1 MYLRLCYIIY
11 VVGVLSCMFFF
22 FKQKTAYDMRI
33 SDWSSDVCSSDL
45 CFPRTHLA
53 LPRKRHSKIFTNVSA
68 THCPSDSD
76 LPHPSGEH
84 GISRLRKR
92 VNNFLRMAT
101 FGLVFRYLAAD
112 SGQLY
117 SCHSISSLT
126 MPKRCA
132 CPPADRFVP
141 IRSIKGKIGRAHV

>member
-1 MYLRLCYIIY
+1 MIRRPPRSTRTDTL
-11 VVGVLSCMFFF
+11 
-22 FKQKTAYDMRI
+22 
-33 SDWSSDVCSSDL
+33 
-45 CFPRTHLA
+45 FPYTTLFRSLA

-132 CPPADRFVP
+132 FPPADRLDRKRV
-141 IRSIKGKIGRAHV
+141 V